1 MAGEIKRKLQKDRKL
16 LVEMYHRRGM
26 SLTDIARKYG
36 CSRQYVQLVFIA
48 LGIQRRN
55 RQEALRLSPKRRK
68 SRFDF
73 RRKHDRFIAAN
84 YKKMADHEMALKLNK
99 PVSAV
104 TYRRLAVLGK
114 KKGQRRNFSAKEDEF
129 ILKNYEKLTD
139 SAIARRLKR
148 SLISVTHHRNRI
160 LNRPKRRLRFYTE
173 EEDGYIRKNYCLLTD
188 GELGEAL
195 NRSKASIS
203 VHRSEVLGL
212 PKSSRRKS
220 GRRR

>member
-48 LGIQRRN
+48 LGIRRRN

-73 RRKHDRFIAAN
+73 QRRHDRFIVAN
-84 YKKMADHEMALKLNK
+84 YKKMSDHEIALKLNK
-99 PVSAV
+99 PVSAI
-104 TYRRLAVLGK
+104 TYRRLTVLGK
-114 KKGQRRNFSAKEDEF
+114 KKGHRRNFSAKENDF
-129 ILKNYEKLTD
+129 ILRNYEKLTD

-160 LNRPKRRLRFYTE
+160 LNRPKRRFRFYTE
-173 EEDGYIRKNYCLLTD
+173 EEDGYIRKNYRLLTD
-188 GELGEAL
+188 GELSEAL
-195 NRSKASIS
+195 NRSKASIA

-212 PKSSRRKS
+212 SKSPRRRSSRRS
-220 GRRR
+220 